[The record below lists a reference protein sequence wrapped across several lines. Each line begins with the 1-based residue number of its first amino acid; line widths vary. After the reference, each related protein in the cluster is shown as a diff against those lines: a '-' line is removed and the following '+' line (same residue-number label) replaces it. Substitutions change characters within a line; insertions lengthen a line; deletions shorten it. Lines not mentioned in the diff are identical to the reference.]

1 MALHSTPQH
10 ILHAGFGSHAGSYG
24 SSPGGSLPPFSPP
37 ASVLGGYA
45 SPVPPN
51 LLGASPAAGDGRS
64 PLIAG
69 ASPPYRGGSSAAGD
83 KANPYLAA
91 KKFWKRLCFDPALDP
106 TEYTIG
112 FVETVQQPERKS
124 GVEAW
129 SMRLHD
135 RLMELPYT
143 AFVERFCGTGSLDGP
158 GGGGGAGGG
167 GGGGGEGS
175 RGGGHSASHRCPRGA
190 SPSGA
195 SGGGGAGGGS
205 LSVYVAAASTSDESS
220 SDVPYHRIAY
230 FKHGNVVV
238 WESEYHKRRLSDL
251 LPPAPPGPPAP
262 LHIHVPSDGGAN
274 SHGGASV
281 DRARRRSSRD
291 GMPPLPQPPS
301 PAAFAGFHPGPSAR
315 ISASIGG
322 ASGSYSASAMA
333 AAARVLGA
341 SPGAAGGSMGL
352 QGTSLGAGGGG
363 GGLGVGVG
371 PGPASRGRSP
381 HGVSPSPKGRSYR
394 GSDDGEPEGDG
405 DSASDDG
412 DDELLL
418 EEEEEAR
425 ERARRGGR
433 EGEGEGEGGDS
444 TEAEGGGR
452 SSGGERPRRS
462 RSSRL
467 ERGGTPTPVVG
478 SVGASRLPLPVPV
491 TAWPTT
497 GPAEQGALLGAGG
510 LRSGAG
516 GAAGG
521 GSAFAAAAG
530 LVPAAEEAPP
540 VPQLPE
546 ECWMGML
553 QQLGVREVCMVGR
566 TCKWLRALASDPVV
580 WRCQYESLWGRS
592 PEPGLGPA
600 VVRRMCRRSQL
611 RAARWVEARVQAA
624 SMGFPSTLCVQMD
637 DTKVVS
643 GDGGAVR
650 LWSHA
655 TGRRIAT
662 LQGHPGRVTSVAFDE
677 QLLVSG
683 CTGSV
688 VKLWSMDE
696 LKCKRTAR
704 HEGPVTSVCLLPTGI
719 PVSGAKDG
727 LMRLWDVASGAA
739 IVGLEAG
746 GPVAA
751 LQAHGP
757 SGRLVAAAGWGV
769 QLWDVSTATL
779 LQTLGLGDDAPA
791 AAAAGGAAPPSPHP
805 YTCVSYVGELLAA
818 GRQGEVVLLDPR
830 VSAPVGRIHCGGP
843 AVPRG
848 GSGGAGA
855 ADGGASA
862 AGLPATAGSG
872 RVSLPGALSGVLDG
886 ARGVADAGVLGL
898 GGAFASG
905 MGAIAAAAAAAGAG
919 SAGVGGGGRGAPCVG
934 VQMDEWKL
942 VCGFDDGRHQLH
954 LYDIRSLSGATGGG
968 GGASS
973 GSGGGAASAGYG
985 GAISFRRRPWSV
997 PMMTFTAPARI
1008 STFQF
1013 HDNALIAGC
1022 EGAECTMW
1030 RFENPNAAPSSA
1042 VAVGY
1047 GAGAGGGAPGGGGGG
1062 GSIAAA
1068 AGGRGGGGGGAQGG
1082 AGDDDD
1088 NAGGG
1093 RKKKPGKV
1101 PKIKGRYPKR
1111 STK

>member
-1 MALHSTPQH
+1 T
-10 ILHAGFGSHAGSYG
+10 
-24 SSPGGSLPPFSPP
+24 
-37 ASVLGGYA
+37 
-45 SPVPPN
+45 
-51 LLGASPAAGDGRS
+51 LLGASPAAADGRS
-64 PLIAG
+64 PLVG

-143 AFVERFCGTGSLDGP
+143 AFVERFCGTGAAGGGAD
-158 GGGGGAGGG
+158 GGGGGAAAAHGGG
-167 GGGGGEGS
+167 AK
-175 RGGGHSASHRCPRGA
+175 GGGHSSSHRCPRGA
-190 SPSGA
+190 SPS
-195 SGGGGAGGGS
+195 SGGGGGGGGAFGG
-205 LSVYVAAASTSDESS
+205 LSGFVASTSEESA

-230 FKHGNVVV
+230 FKHGNAVV

-251 LPPAPPGPPAP
+251 LQPGPPPLPP
-262 LHIHVPSDGGAN
+262 LHIHVPSEGGTP
-274 SHGGASV
+274 HGGASV

-301 PAAFAGFHPGPSAR
+301 PAAFAGFHPAPAAR
-315 ISASIGG
+315 ISGSVGG

-341 SPGAAGGSMGL
+341 SPGVGSAGLHGA
-352 QGTSLGAGGGG
+352 SLGAAA
-363 GGLGVGVG
+363 GLGLG

-381 HGVSPSPKGRSYR
+381 HGVSPSPKGHSYR
-394 GSDDGEPEGDG
+394 GSDDGEGEVEGDSG
-405 DSASDDG
+405 SDDG
-412 DDELLL
+412 DEEELLL

-425 ERARRGGR
+425 ERERRGAG
-433 EGEGEGEGGDS
+433 GGGDEGGDS

-452 SSGGERPRRS
+452 SSGGRPRRS

-467 ERGGTPTPVVG
+467 ERGTPTAAG
-478 SVGASRLPLPVPV
+478 SVLPVPV
-491 TAWPTT
+491 TAWPA
-497 GPAEQGALLGAGG
+497 GPSEQAALGASVGRSGPGGG
-510 LRSGAG
+510 LG
-516 GAAGG
+516 GAAGGGG

-530 LVPAAEEAPP
+530 LAAAAEEAPP

-566 TCKWLRALASDPVV
+566 TCKWLRALAADPVV
-580 WRCQYESLWGRS
+580 WRSQHEALWGRP
-592 PEPGLGPA
+592 PEAGLGPA

-624 SMGFPSTLCVQMD
+624 SLGFPGTVCVQMD
-637 DTKVVS
+637 DSKVVS

-662 LQGHPGRVTSVAFDE
+662 LQGHPGRVTAVAFDD

-696 LKCKRTAR
+696 LKCKRTVR
-704 HEGPVTSVCLLPTGI
+704 HEGPVTSCCLLPTGI

-727 LMRLWDVASGAA
+727 LVRLWDVASGAA

-757 SGRLVAAAGWGV
+757 SGRLVAAAAWGV

-779 LQTLGLGDDAPA
+779 LHTLGLGDDAPA
-791 AAAAGGAAPPSPHP
+791 AAAAGGAAPPAPHP

-848 GSGGAGA
+848 ASGGGADGA
-855 ADGGASA
+855 AAGEGG
-862 AGLPATAGSG
+862 GGGLLPATAGSG

-886 ARGVADAGVLGL
+886 VGVLGL

-954 LYDIRSLSGATGGG
+954 LYDIRALSGASTGGG
-968 GGASS
+968 AGGAGS
-973 GSGGGAASAGYG
+973 GSGGGAAPPAAAGYG
-985 GAISFRRRPWSV
+985 GAFSFRRRPWSV
-997 PMMTFTAPARI
+997 PLMTFTAPARI
-1008 STFQF
+1008 SSFQF
-1013 HDNALIAGC
+1013 HDNALLAGL
-1022 EGAECTMW
+1022 EGTECTMW
-1030 RFENPNAAPSSA
+1030 RFENPNAPPAPAA
-1042 VAVGY
+1042 VPGY
-1047 GAGAGGGAPGGGGGG
+1047 GAAAASGAPGG

-1068 AGGRGGGGGGAQGG
+1068 AGGRGGGGAGGASG

-1088 NAGGG
+1088 AGGGG